1 MLKHAARGDVRSAA
15 KAAADAARHQ
25 SQPIADAVG
34 QATRDS
40 AQSASSFSDVV
51 QGSLILMPSESY

>member
-1 MLKHAARGDVRSAA
+1 MLKHASRGDVRSAA

-25 SQPIADAVG
+25 SQPMADAVG

-40 AQSASSFSDVV
+40 AQAASSFSDVV
-51 QGSLILMPSESY
+51 QGSLIFMPC